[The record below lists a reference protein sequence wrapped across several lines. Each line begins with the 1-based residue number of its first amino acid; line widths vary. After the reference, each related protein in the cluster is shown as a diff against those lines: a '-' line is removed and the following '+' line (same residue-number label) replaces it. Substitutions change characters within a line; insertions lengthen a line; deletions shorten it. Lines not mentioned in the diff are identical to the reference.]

1 MYPMITIAASASI
14 HALIGLVGAWMIYRK
29 NGSMTKYKYGSTMNN
44 GTGYSLLLTLPPLVT
59 CLQASNGSFDGD
71 VIGRVVWLAAWV
83 SGVIVFFLY
92 SWSGTMDE

>member
-14 HALIGLVGAWMIYRK
+14 HVLIGLVGAWMIYLK
-29 NGSMTKYKYGSTMNN
+29 NGSMAKYKYGSTMNN

-71 VIGRVVWLAAWV
+71 VIGRVVWFAAWV
-83 SGVIVFFLY
+83 PGVIVV
-92 SWSGTMDE
+92 SGNPNRRHNK